1 MDKPILKIKN
11 LSKRYGDNQL
21 FRDINLDVKPGE
33 ILGIIGASGSG
44 KTTLLHTIIGFIRPD
59 SGSVNILEPNLV
71 SDDSDLVYSSVEK
84 SYDKMKR
91 MYGFASQTPSFYEK
105 LTVEENLYY
114 FGRLYGLSKQ
124 SVNANVKA
132 LLKLLGLDT
141 SRKILGANL
150 SGGMERRLDIACS
163 LVHNPDILIL
173 DEPTADLDPV
183 LRNNIWKLVQKI
195 NSKGT
200 TIILSSHHLNELETL
215 CDRIA
220 ILKDNE
226 IVGVGSYE
234 ELSKEFTRGY
244 EIRVQSYP
252 GEYEKIK
259 KIVKKEFKKEIDDVL
274 INDHSIVIMSDKSQK
289 ILSKVIRII
298 KKEEKILEVTLAKPN
313 LDQIFIGLSKKEEK
327 K

>member
-1 MDKPILKIKN
+1 MKQPILKIEN

-21 FRDINLDVKPGE
+21 FQDINLEVKPGE

-59 SGSVNILEPNLV
+59 SGSVNILEQNLV
-71 SDDSDLVYSSVEK
+71 SDDSDLVYTSVEK
-84 SYDKMKR
+84 SYNKMKK

-183 LRNNIWKLVQKI
+183 LRNNIWKLVEKI
-195 NSKGT
+195 NKKGT

-220 ILKDNE
+220 ILKNNE
-226 IVGVGSYE
+226 IIGVGSYD

-244 EIRVQSYP
+244 EISVQTYP
-252 GEYEKIK
+252 GNYKELK
-259 KIVKKEFKKEIDDVL
+259 KILKKELKKDIDEVL
-274 INDHSIVIMSDKSQK
+274 VNEHNIVVISENSQK
-289 ILSKVIRII
+289 ILPKVIKLL
-298 KKEEKILEVTLAKPN
+298 KKEEKILEVTLARPN
-313 LDQIFIGLSKKEEK
+313 LDQIFIGLSEKEDS
-327 K
+327 

>member
-1 MDKPILKIKN
+1 MEQPILKIEN

-21 FRDINLDVKPGE
+21 FQDINLEVKPGE

-71 SDDSDLVYSSVEK
+71 SDDSDLVYTSVEK
-84 SYDKMKR
+84 SYRKMKK

-183 LRNNIWKLVQKI
+183 LRNNIWKLVEKI
-195 NSKGT
+195 NKKGT

-215 CDRIA
+215 CSRIA
-220 ILKDNE
+220 ILKNQE
-226 IVGVGSYE
+226 IIGVGSYD

-244 EIRVQSYP
+244 EISVQTYP
-252 GEYEKIK
+252 GNYKELK
-259 KIVKKEFKKEIDDVL
+259 KVLTKELKKDVEEI
-274 INDHSIVIMSDKSQK
+274 IANDHNIVVISEKAQK
-289 ILSKVIRII
+289 ILPKVIKLL
-298 KKEEKILEVTLAKPN
+298 KKEENILEVTLARPN
-313 LDQIFIGLSKKEEK
+313 LDQIFIGLSKKEES
-327 K
+327 